1 MSNTIC
7 MNAAPN
13 GTFMN
18 LPSAAL
24 VSETFHPR
32 ACIVGIPFDC
42 GTHPFRVGSREGP
55 SAIRAQ
61 SRLLRH
67 YETGAKGSAANPTAY
82 LRAVD
87 AGDVTCLP
95 GNIDASFPLIEQAI
109 ESILAFGA
117 IPISMGGDGAVT
129 LPQLRAAAKR
139 YPDLTVIHI
148 DAHTDTY
155 ELDGYNTATTFKI

>member
-82 LRAVD
+82 LRARTEERRV
-87 AGDVTCLP
+87 GKEGVSRCE
-95 GNIDASFPLIEQAI
+95 NR
-109 ESILAFGA
+109 GA
-117 IPISMGGDGAVT
+117 PE
-129 LPQLRAAAKR
+129 
-139 YPDLTVIHI
+139 H
-148 DAHTDTY
+148 
-155 ELDGYNTATTFKI
+155 E